1 MKQMSKNI
9 QMLAAL
15 LMAGVAFTSCSSD
28 VEDAVGPVGP
38 TLVKTYTMTVDAAK
52 GNDVITRALTDNTST
67 LTNTWE
73 TSDKIYVK
81 RGETWATGN
90 LAPQSAGATAQLKGS
105 LSGVTFVVGDMLTL
119 QYPSSSDADY
129 TTGQDGTL
137 EKIAST
143 YDYSKA
149 ENVKVTAVNADNITT
164 EAASF
169 VSQQAVVKF
178 TLKNGDADL
187 AVTGLK
193 VNVNSVDDYT
203 ITPASATNVLYVALP
218 AFSDQTI
225 TLTATGSD
233 SKTYTYTKTSVS
245 FSNGTYYRV
254 NVKMTAASTPGALT
268 GAFTI
273 DSNGTQVHFA
283 KGNLQYQASTSTWR
297 FADNQ
302 WDYVGDASNGNVY
315 VSSTKSNNASISSSY
330 TGWID
335 LFGWGTSGHLFA
347 SGYGS
352 AYQPWST
359 TSTTNTAYGPTDGTS
374 GLTGTYAEGDWG
386 TNMGSGWRT
395 LTKDEWQWML
405 GPSSSATPGENC
417 RTSSTIGVTNA
428 RWVKAVVHNINGLII
443 FPDGLTWDATTMGT
457 APTTINTANNNFT
470 YNTLTDDQWSALEAA
485 GCVFL
490 PAAGNRYGTTV
501 YNAGS
506 YGYYWSSTPY
516 NAYRAYCVY
525 FYSGSLNPAY
535 YYNRDYGYS
544 VRLVRQVE

>member
-1 MKQMSKNI
+1 MSKNI

-28 VEDAVGPVGP
+28 VEDAVGPVSP
-38 TLVKTYTMTVDAAK
+38 TLVKTYTLTVDATK
-52 GNDVITRALTDNTST
+52 GSDVITRALADNTST

-81 RGETWATGN
+81 KGETWATGN
-90 LAPQSAGATAQLKGS
+90 LAPQAAGASAQLKGD
-105 LSGVTFVVGDMLTL
+105 LSGVTFAVNDVLTL
-119 QYPSSSDADY
+119 QFPCNTDADY

-137 EKIAST
+137 ATIAST

-149 ENVKVTAVNADNITT
+149 ENVKVTAVNAGNITT
-164 EAASF
+164 EAATF

-178 TLKNGDADL
+178 TLKNVDADL
-187 AVTGLK
+187 NVTELT
-193 VNVNSVDDYT
+193 VNVNSVDYT

-233 SKTYTYTKTSVS
+233 SKTYTYTKTGVS

-254 NVKMTAASTPGALT
+254 NVKMTAASTPGLLT

-273 DSNGTQVHFA
+273 NSGGTQVHFA
-283 KGNLQYQASTSTWR
+283 QGNLQYQASTSTWR
-297 FADNQ
+297 FAENQ

-315 VSSTKSNNASISSSY
+315 VSSTKSNNASISNTY

-359 TSTTNTAYGPTDGTS
+359 STTNTDYGPTDGTS

-395 LTKDEWQWML
+395 LSKDEWTYVF
-405 GPSSSATPGENC
+405 GTNDGDKRSGATV
-417 RTSSTIGVTNA
+417 GVTSNA
-428 RWVKAVVHNINGLII
+428 RYTEATINTDGTGVNGVIL
-443 FPDGLTWDATTMGT
+443 FPDGATFAADDATWG
-457 APTTINTANNNFT
+457 TINGGSAWGTKCTTA
-470 YNTLTDDQWSALEAA
+470 QWTALEAK

-490 PAAGNRYGTTV
+490 PAAGYRNGTTV
-501 YNAGS
+501 GNAS
-506 YGYYWSSTPY
+506 SSGYYWSSTP
-516 NAYRAYCVY
+516 NGANRAYSVY
-525 FYSGSLNPAY
+525 FNSGNLGPAGYGNRSL
-535 YYNRDYGYS
+535 GFS

>member
-1 MKQMSKNI
+1 MNNNI

-28 VEDAVGPVGP
+28 VEDAVGPVSP
-38 TLVKTYTMTVDAAK
+38 TLVKTYTLTVDATK
-52 GNDVITRALTDNTST
+52 GSDVITRALADNTST

-73 TSDKIYVK
+73 TSDEIYVK
-81 RGETWATGN
+81 KGETWATGN
-90 LAPQSAGATAQLKGS
+90 LAPQSAGATAQLKGD
-105 LSGVTFVVGDMLTL
+105 LSDVTFAVNDQLTL
-119 QYPSSSDADY
+119 QYPSSTDADY

-137 EKIAST
+137 AKIASN

-149 ENVKVTAVNADNITT
+149 ENVKVTAVNAGNITT
-164 EAASF
+164 EAATF

-178 TLKNGDADL
+178 TLKNDDADL
-187 AVTGLK
+187 TVTSLTVKVGETSYAV
-193 VNVNSVDDYT
+193 
-203 ITPASATNVLYVALP
+203 TPASATNVLYVALP

-233 SKTYTYTKTSVS
+233 SKTYTYTKTGVS

-254 NVKMTAASTPGALT
+254 NVKMTAASTPGLLT

-273 DSNGTQVHFA
+273 NSGGTQVHFA
-283 KGNLQYQASTSTWR
+283 QGNLQYQASSNTWR
-297 FADNQ
+297 FAENQ

-330 TGWID
+330 AGWID
-335 LFGWGTSGHLFA
+335 LFGWGTSNHSFA

-359 TSTTNTAYGPTDGTS
+359 STTNTDYGPTDGTS

-405 GPSSSATPGENC
+405 GPYSVTPNPGTNC
-417 RTSSTIGVTNA
+417 RTSSTIGGVPNA
-428 RWVKAVVHNINGLII
+428 RWVKAVVHSTKGLII
-443 FPDGLTWDATTMGT
+443 FPDGLNWNATTMGNP
-457 APTTINTANNNFT
+457 PTTSNVANNDFT
-470 YNTLTDDQWSALEAA
+470 YNTLTGDQWSVLEFS

-490 PAAGNRYGTTV
+490 PAAGFRNGTTV
-501 YNAGS
+501 GRASS
-506 YGYYWSSTPY
+506 YGYYWSSTPRSASYAY
-516 NAYRAYCVY
+516 NVY
-525 FYSGSLNPAY
+525 FNSGNLNPADFN
-535 YYNRDYGYS
+535 NRRYGYS